1 MSFSHDTKNALVT
14 LSASQK
20 HNCCRRAELYGILY
34 SAGVFSRQRCKL
46 VTTCRAMAE
55 LTIEWLDSLCHI
67 KGNLYVTEHKSGE
80 PDERSSCKI
89 TLPQRRELEALY
101 TLFGYQPSEPEYH
114 IKTEMFRCQG
124 CRPAFVRGIF
134 LSAGTIT
141 DPEKGYHLEV
151 SLSDSERA
159 DELMRLLKE
168 NMLEAKLMQ
177 RKSEYVLY
185 YKDSE
190 SIENFLAYIGANNAA
205 FTIMNKKIERE
216 IRSGANRLANGE
228 MANITKAV
236 AAAVDQT
243 AAIKELISSGEIE
256 HLPDELQKTAYLRL
270 EHEDASLSQLAS
282 LHTPPITKSGVN
294 HRLKK
299 IVEWGK

>member
-1 MSFSHDTKNALVT
+1 M
-14 LSASQK
+14 
-20 HNCCRRAELYGILY
+20 R
-34 SAGVFSRQRCKL
+34 GV
-46 VTTCRAMAE
+46 
-55 LTIEWLDSLCHI
+55 
-67 KGNLYVTEHKSGE
+67 
-80 PDERSSCKI
+80 
-89 TLPQRRELEALY
+89 
-101 TLFGYQPSEPEYH
+101 
-114 IKTEMFRCQG
+114 
-124 CRPAFVRGIF
+124 F

-151 SLSDSERA
+151 SLSDAERA

-168 NMLEAKLMQ
+168 NMLDAKLMQ

-256 HLPDELQKTAYLRL
+256 HLPDELKKTAYLRL

-282 LHTPPITKSGVN
+282 LHSPPITKSGVN